1 MGLIYEGVIDLPR
14 ETTSLCDPLLACV
27 GLSDV
32 NEKRLLNVGITLCV
46 RKGDRVIM
54 TYVGLLENGTQFD
67 RGQSEFVLG
76 EKKVSFKRDCASRLR
91 AIGLTGYFS
100 QDC

>member
-1 MGLIYEGVIDLPR
+1 
-14 ETTSLCDPLLACV
+14 LLAGV
-27 GLSDV
+27 RLSDV
-32 NEKRLLNVGITLCV
+32 CEKRLLNVVIVLCA

-76 EKKVSFKRDCASRLR
+76 EKKVSF
-91 AIGLTGYFS
+91 
-100 QDC
+100 

>member
-1 MGLIYEGVIDLPR
+1 VY
-14 ETTSLCDPLLACV
+14 
-27 GLSDV
+27 
-32 NEKRLLNVGITLCV
+32 EKRLLNVVIALCA

-76 EKKVSFKRDCASRLR
+76 EKKVSFIRDCGMRFCWLLNSG
-91 AIGLTGYFS
+91 IY
-100 QDC
+100 